1 MTHDISSSRR
11 SFIKTSSTLAAVP
24 FVGALGA
31 MHARV
36 AGAAGFSQRVIG
48 PYGPVAPVKDL
59 TTGLELIKLPAGFSY
74 KTYGWTGD
82 MMTDGQ
88 ATPGSHDGM
97 GVIVTRRVGRSQE
110 MILCRNHE
118 RGNTAAAIVTPR
130 QGYDTVA
137 SGTNPTR
144 PGGGNTNLVFRD
156 GNWVSS
162 VGSLSGTLTNCA
174 GGVTPW
180 GTWLS
185 CEETI
190 SNRTS
195 VGGRK
200 HGYVFEVPADPTLT
214 TGEPIVGMGRFQH
227 EAAAVDPVTGFVYET
242 HDATRLNGI
251 YRYEPLITTGVLGSL
266 VQGGTLKMAKIKAVI
281 NQAPSLLNPA
291 PPAQAVLLAPQLGD
305 SYELEWVTIDNPD
318 ADPVANVPANYF
330 PYVTG
335 VSTPAGPFKEGFDK
349 GGAQLGRGEGIWYW
363 NRKMYIV
370 DTSGGLN
377 AAGVPGSGEGTVWEL
392 DCDTQVLTCIF
403 AVPQPSPLLAAS
415 NIGNNADNICISP
428 KGGILLQE
436 DGGTH
441 TFEGSIVGCRLMG
454 LLPDG
459 STFTF
464 GENNITA
471 AIRAQAVAMGKAAG
485 TGEGRGGEFCG
496 GTFSPDGRVLFVNIQ
511 TPGITFAISGPWG
524 AGPL

>member
-1 MTHDISSSRR
+1 MTQNISSSRR

-31 MHARV
+31 MHARI
-36 AGAAGFSQRVIG
+36 ANAAGFTQRVIG

-74 KTYGWTGD
+74 KSYGWTGD

-88 ATPGSHDGM
+88 ITPGSHDGM

-110 MILCRNHE
+110 MVLCRNHE
-118 RGNTAAAIVTPR
+118 RGNTAAAIVTSR
-130 QGYDTVA
+130 QGYDLVA
-137 SGTNPTR
+137 SGATPTL

-162 VGSLSGTLTNCA
+162 VGSLSGTLVNCA

-185 CEETI
+185 CEETV
-190 SNRTS
+190 SNRES

-200 HGYVFEVPADPTLT
+200 HGYVFEVPADPMLT
-214 TGEPIVGMGRFQH
+214 TGEPIIGMGRFQH

-251 YRYEPLITTGVLGSL
+251 YRYEPLVTTGALGSL
-266 VQGGTLKMAKIKAVI
+266 IQGGTLKMAKIKTI
-281 NQAPSLLNPA
+281 ITQAPTSLSTT
-291 PPAQAVLLAPQLGD
+291 PPPQAVLLAPQLGD

-318 ADPVANVPANYF
+318 ADPVPNVPANYF

-349 GGAQLGRGEGIWYW
+349 GGAQLSRGEGIWYW

-370 DTSGGLN
+370 DTSGGAN
-377 AAGVPGSGEGTVWEL
+377 TSGNPGGEGTVWEL
-392 DCDTQVLTCIF
+392 DCDTQVLTCVF
-403 AVPQPSPLLAAS
+403 VVPAGQP

-441 TFEGSIVGCRLMG
+441 NFNGTTVGCRMMG

-459 STFTF
+459 NTFTF
-464 GENNITA
+464 AENNLTPDVRAMA
-471 AIRAQAVAMGKAAG
+471 AAMGKPG
-485 TGEGRGGEFCG
+485 NGSQGGEFAG